1 MAIFES
7 EKYREAEILAR
18 ALLVLDPLS
27 TLSQILSVPS
37 KYAEFR

>member
-7 EKYREAEILAR
+7 EKYREGEILACSS
-18 ALLVLDPLS
+18 LGLDPLS